1 MYRLLYSELSRIIG
15 RQLSVKI
22 EMLASMLCELSLES
36 IENLDIVT
44 IRDILRSSGDLQL
57 HDNFRTH
64 AMNSLS
70 IVCSICTISFP
81 RSQME
86 TMFLCEHI
94 CCLICIKNYY
104 RNNIIQIGDYQSLNR
119 LTCFQEAHQIT
130 NETKMNFFIH
140 LESKV
145 C

>member
-36 IENLDIVT
+36 IENL
-44 IRDILRSSGDLQL
+44 
-57 HDNFRTH
+57 DNFRTH